1 MIFLYKK
8 LYIYIIGYGMGIVI
22 GTGKNTE
29 FGAIFTMVNE
39 VESKKTP
46 LQEKM
51 DELGK
56 QLSAFSIGIIL
67 IIVIIGVFEG
77 KNWLE
82 MFNVGGKYFL
92 LLLLFIILYN
102 FFTYFNFYN
111 S

>member
-1 MIFLYKK
+1 
-8 LYIYIIGYGMGIVI
+8 MGIVI

-29 FGAIFTMVNE
+29 FGTIFTMVNE

-67 IIVIIGVFEG
+67 VIVIIGVCQG
-77 KNWLE
+77 KDWLE
-82 MFNVGGKYFL
+82 MFNVGGKFHNNDYKYIMLNFL
-92 LLLLFIILYN
+92 LKNIFYFYFNILIIIYYIYLLL
-102 FFTYFNFYN
+102 
-111 S
+111 